1 MTLEEYGAPAVR
13 MHLIGIGGTGMGA
26 LAGLLQASGHQVR
39 GSDGPIYPPMSD
51 QLAALKIPVAEGYAP
66 ENLDWNP
73 ELVVVGNTC
82 KKDNPEVIA
91 AQARGFKL
99 ASLPSVLGDR
109 LLKDKHSIVVA
120 GTHGKTT
127 TSSLMAHLLMS
138 AGRDP
143 GVFVGGVLHN
153 LGRGWQLG
161 EGQEFVLE
169 GDEYDSAFFDKG
181 AKFLHY
187 KPETAVLTSVELD
200 HVDIFSSLEEVRE
213 TFRRFVG
220 LIPDDGLLL
229 VANSSAEAVA
239 IANSA
244 KANVE
249 RYAVVEANG
258 ADAEIDPEIEW
269 LARHTGDRD
278 SGRCQFEV
286 YRFGERF
293 DQYEMIMSGRHNLEN
308 ALACI
313 AVAHSR
319 GIERDQIH
327 AGLAS
332 FSGVARRQQFRGLAQ
347 GVTIIEDYGH
357 HPSAIGLTL
366 QGLHS
371 RFQGRRLLAVYEPR
385 TATSRRK
392 TFQREFALA
401 FANADE
407 LVVGALYSP
416 DKIPDE
422 DRFDPERLALEVH
435 QDGTPATCIQDVDG
449 IVAHVVEAVR
459 PGDVVVVF
467 STGNFGDI
475 LNKLIHTLGDAI
487 VPARPS
493 HLPAICA
500 LLGELDLDHEGFDE
514 QKMSEFLALENENGL
529 MGCVGLEVF
538 GEDAVLRSL
547 AVSPSGRGIGYG
559 WMLADMAI
567 NQARFRGVRRL
578 YLVTEKASDF
588 FAAKHGFR
596 VFDLSTAP
604 ASVAASTTFTLR
616 AEKLVPMRLDL

>member
-1 MTLEEYGAPAVR
+1 
-13 MHLIGIGGTGMGA
+13 
-26 LAGLLQASGHQVR
+26 
-39 GSDGPIYPPMSD
+39 MSD
-51 QLAALKIPVAEGYAP
+51 QLAALKIPVAEGYAS

-82 KKDNPEVIA
+82 KKDNAEVLA
-91 AQARGFKL
+91 AQERGFKL
-99 ASLPSVLGDR
+99 ASLPSVLGER
-109 LLKDKHSIVVA
+109 LLKDKHPIVAA

-127 TSSLMAHLLMS
+127 TSSLLAHLLSS

-153 LGRGWQLG
+153 LGRGWRLG
-161 EGQEFVLE
+161 KGEDFVLE
-169 GDEYDSAFFDKG
+169 GDEYDSAFFDK
-181 AKFLHY
+181 ASKFLHY
-187 KPETAVLTSVELD
+187 KPQTAILTSVELD
-200 HVDIFSSLEEVRE
+200 HVDIFSSMEEVRD
-213 TFRRFVG
+213 TFRKFVG
-220 LIPDDGLLL
+220 LIPEDGLLL
-229 VANSSAEAVA
+229 VANSSSEALA
-239 IANSA
+239 IAKTA
-244 KANVE
+244 VCRVE
-249 RYAVVEANG
+249 RYAVVYAG
-258 ADAEIDPEIEW
+258 DSDTEIDSEIEW
-269 LARHTGDRD
+269 LAKHIGEKE
-278 SGRCQFEV
+278 SGRCEFEV

-319 GIERDQIH
+319 GIERDEIH
-327 AGLAS
+327 AGIAS

-357 HPSAIGLTL
+357 HPAAIGLTL
-366 QGLHS
+366 DGLHR
-371 RFQGRRLLAVYEPR
+371 RFQGRRLVAVYEPR

-392 TFQREFALA
+392 TFQREFVEA

-416 DKIPDE
+416 DKIPKE
-422 DRFDPERLALEVH
+422 DRFDPERLALDVH
-435 QDGTPATCIQDVDG
+435 QDGTPATCIQDVDA
-449 IVAHVVEAVR
+449 IVSHVAESVR

-467 STGNFGDI
+467 STGAFGGLLD
-475 LNKLIHTLGDAI
+475 KLIDTLGDAI
-487 VPARPS
+487 VPAQPA
-493 HLPAICA
+493 HLPAISK
-500 LLGELDLDHEGFDE
+500 LLGELGLDNEGFDE

-529 MGCVGLEVF
+529 IGCVGLEVF

-547 AVSPSGRGIGYG
+547 AVSPSARGIGYG

-567 NQARFRGVRRL
+567 NLARFRGVRRL

-604 ASVAASTTFTLR
+604 SSVAASSTFALR
-616 AEKLVPMRLDL
+616 ADKLVPMRLDL

>member
-1 MTLEEYGAPAVR
+1 
-13 MHLIGIGGTGMGA
+13 MGA
-26 LAGLLQASGHQVR
+26 LAGLLQASGHEVR

-51 QLAALKIPVAEGYAP
+51 QLAALKIPVAEGYAS

-82 KKDNPEVIA
+82 KKDNPEVVA
-91 AQARGFKL
+91 AQERGFKL
-99 ASLPSVLGDR
+99 ASLPSVLGER
-109 LLKDKHSIVVA
+109 LLKDKHPIVVA

-153 LGRGWQLG
+153 LGRGWRLG
-161 EGQEFVLE
+161 EGKEFVLE
-169 GDEYDSAFFDKG
+169 GDEYDSAFFDKSS
-181 AKFLHY
+181 KFLHY
-187 KPETAVLTSVELD
+187 KPQTAILTSVELD
-200 HVDIFSSLEEVRE
+200 HVDIFSSMEEVRD
-213 TFRRFVG
+213 TFRRFVA
-220 LIPDDGLLL
+220 LVPEDGLLL
-229 VANSSAEAVA
+229 VAASSDEALA
-239 IANSA
+239 IARTA
-244 KANVE
+244 ACRVE
-249 RYAVVEANG
+249 RYAVI
-258 ADAEIDPEIEW
+258 DAGEDDSEIDPAIEW
-269 LARHTGDRD
+269 LAKHTGEKS
-278 SGRCQFEV
+278 SGRCEFEV

-313 AVAHSR
+313 AVAHSC

-327 AGLAS
+327 TGIAS

-366 QGLHS
+366 QGLHR
-371 RFQGRRLLAVYEPR
+371 RFKGRRLVAIYEPR

-392 TFQREFALA
+392 TFQREFVDA

-416 DKIPDE
+416 DRIAKE

-435 QDGTPATCIQDVDG
+435 QDGTPATCIQDVDA
-449 IVAHVVEAVR
+449 IVAHVAESVR

-467 STGNFGDI
+467 STGAFGDL
-475 LNKLIHTLGDAI
+475 LNKLIDTLGDAI
-487 VPARPS
+487 VPAQPS
-493 HLPAICA
+493 HLPAICK
-500 LLGELDLDHEGFDE
+500 LLGELGLDAEGFDE
-514 QKMSEFLALENENGL
+514 QKMSDFLALENENGL

-538 GEDAVLRSL
+538 GEDAVLRGL
-547 AVSPSGRGIGYG
+547 AVSPSARGIGYG

-567 NQARFRGVRRL
+567 NLARFRGVRRL

-588 FAAKHGFR
+588 FAAKHGFH

-604 ASVAASTTFTLR
+604 PSVAASSTFTMR
-616 AEKLVPMRLDL
+616 ADKLVPMRLDL